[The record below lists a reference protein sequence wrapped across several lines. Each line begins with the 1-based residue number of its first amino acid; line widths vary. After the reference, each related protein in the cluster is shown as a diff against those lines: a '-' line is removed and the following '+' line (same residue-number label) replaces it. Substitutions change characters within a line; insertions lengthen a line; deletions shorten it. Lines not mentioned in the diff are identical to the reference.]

1 MKHNTGSQYMQA
13 YIQQLGLGSIIFE
26 EIHKAYIKR

>member
-13 YIQQLGLGSIIFE
+13 YIQQLGLAPTVFE

>member
-13 YIQQLGLGSIIFE
+13 YMQQRGLDPIVFE
-26 EIHKAYIKR
+26 EIHRTYIKR